1 MTESTKQIEKKAY
14 TQMKAK
20 YGYKGPMAAPR
31 MKKIVVAIGT
41 GSGLKKNK
49 DFNKLVMD
57 RLAKITGQK
66 PATRGAKKS
75 VAGFKIRL
83 GDQVGVLVTLRGD
96 RMYGF
101 LDKLI
106 NVAIPRTKDFR
117 GIDKKVVDNI
127 GNMTQYTDYNKDGSV
142 SRKVEYRFEYDLKGN
157 WIKEIQIDSG
167 IPVSI
172 LERELQYYQ

>member
-127 GNMTQYTDYNKDGSV
+127 GNMTMS
-142 SRKVEYRFEYDLKGN
+142 
-157 WIKEIQIDSG
+157 IKEHTIFPETSD
-167 IPVSI
+167 
-172 LERELQYYQ
+172 EELKDVFGMAVTLVTTAKTKDEAIEFFTLLGMPFKK